1 MIISTTGKT
10 VQAMTALDEIRGQKI
25 SKVKAKE
32 LHHLRTVMQ
41 ETVDF
46 YMQQVSEIAERLGL
60 TIDMGGTVTFGN
72 DMDKRVKFLKEMAE
86 MEATEAKLDVDMLDL
101 TEEDI
106 SISENFVANTA
117 EFVKV

>member
-10 VQAMTALDEIRGQKI
+10 VQAMTALNEIRGQRI
-25 SKVKAKE
+25 SKAKAKE

-41 ETVDF
+41 ETVDY
-46 YMQQVSEIAERLGL
+46 YMEQVNEIAERLGL
-60 TIDMGGTVTFGN
+60 TVGLDGTVTFGN

-86 MEATEAKLDVDMLDL
+86 MEAIEAKLDVDMLDL
-101 TEEDI
+101 TDEDI
-106 SISENFVANTA
+106 SISETFISNTG

>member
-1 MIISTTGKT
+1 MITTTTGKT
-10 VQAMTALDEIRGQKI
+10 VQAMTALNEIRGQKI
-25 SKVKAKE
+25 SKAKAKE

-46 YMQQVSEIAERLGL
+46 YMQQVNEIAERLGL
-60 TIDMGGTVTFGN
+60 TVGLDGTGTFGN
-72 DMDKRVKFLKEMAE
+72 DMDKRVKFLREMTE
-86 MEATEAKLDVDMLDL
+86 MEETEAILDVDKLDL

-117 EFVKV
+117 DFVEV